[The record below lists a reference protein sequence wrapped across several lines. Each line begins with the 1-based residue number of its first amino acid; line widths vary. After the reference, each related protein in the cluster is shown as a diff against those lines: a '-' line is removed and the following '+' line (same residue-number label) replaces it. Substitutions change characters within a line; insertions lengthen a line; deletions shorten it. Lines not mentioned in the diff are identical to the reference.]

1 MKIVNQNYKKN
12 ITEVYKIITLL
23 SEEDRVKIPPK
34 IQDFFRDNSNM
45 YLFDEIEMN
54 SEIVRNQL
62 STTTK
67 KLLKIIEVY
76 LTKEN

>member
-1 MKIVNQNYKKN
+1 MMKVVNQNYKKN

-23 SEEDRVKIPPK
+23 SAEDRAKIQQK
-34 IQDFFRDNSNM
+34 IQDFFKDNSNM

-54 SEIVRNQL
+54 SEIVKHQL

-67 KLLKIIEVY
+67 KLLKLVEVY
-76 LTKEN
+76 LVQ

>member
-23 SEEDRVKIPPK
+23 SEEDRAKIPQK
-34 IQDFFRDNSNM
+34 IQEFFRDNSNM

-54 SEIVRNQL
+54 SEIVKNEL
-62 STTTK
+62 SITTK
-67 KLLKIIEVY
+67 KLLKLIEVY
-76 LTKEN
+76 LVQ

>member
-1 MKIVNQNYKKN
+1 MKVVNQNYKKN

-23 SEEDRVKIPPK
+23 SEEDRAKIPQK

-54 SEIVRNQL
+54 SEIVKHQL

-67 KLLKIIEVY
+67 KLLKLVEVY
-76 LTKEN
+76 LVQ